1 MVRKINL
8 RKILGPNHPPRQNH
22 DRASLERLIFF
33 SDAVFAIAIT
43 LLTLDIRLPASD
55 INLTN
60 AELMQNILAITSKYI
75 AYIISFL
82 VIGLIWLGHHRKFR
96 LIQRYDNSLMWIN
109 LLLLMT
115 IAFIP
120 FPTSLISTSAN
131 QVSTIF
137 YASVMIVA
145 SLLSLALW
153 RYAAYKNRLIDPRLG
168 QRQRRRET
176 LSPIVTA
183 AVFLL
188 SIALA
193 FFDAGLARIS
203 WILIAV
209 AQFLT
214 NKL

>member
-1 MVRKINL
+1 MVRKINFRRIL
-8 RKILGPNHPPRQNH
+8 RPSHPSRPNHGQT
-22 DRASLERLIFF
+22 SLERLIFF

-43 LLTLDIRLPASD
+43 LLTLDIRLPATEPS
-55 INLTN
+55 LTN
-60 AELMQNILAITSKYI
+60 AELLQSMLAIGSKYI

-82 VIGLIWLGHHRKFR
+82 VIGLIWIGHHRKFR
-96 LIQRYDNSLMWIN
+96 LIQRYDSSLMWIN

-120 FPTSLISTSAN
+120 YPTSLISTYGN
-131 QVSTIF
+131 LTSTVF

-153 RYAAYKNRLIDPRLG
+153 RYAAHKNRLIDPHLG

-176 LSPIVTA
+176 VGPILTA
-183 AVFLL
+183 GVFLL
-188 SIALA
+188 SIGLA
-193 FFDAGLARIS
+193 FIDAGLARIS

-209 AQFLT
+209 AQSFANRL
-214 NKL
+214 